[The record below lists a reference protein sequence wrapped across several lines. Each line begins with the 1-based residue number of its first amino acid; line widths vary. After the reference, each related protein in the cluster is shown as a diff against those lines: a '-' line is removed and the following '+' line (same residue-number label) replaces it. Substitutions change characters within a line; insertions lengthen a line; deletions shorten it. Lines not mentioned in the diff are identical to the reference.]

1 MSVLP
6 KINEEI
12 LAEANMM
19 DKVAEDVL
27 DPQDQ
32 SEEEETIVNSNEPE
46 VLQEIPEPDE
56 KSQDE
61 LFEKPEVEDKPAI
74 EISKKTGKPKRKL
87 TQKQLDS
94 LAKAREK
101 SSRDADGS

>member
-27 DPQDQ
+27 DPQD
-32 SEEEETIVNSNEPE
+32 EEESIVNSNEPE
-46 VLQEIPEPDE
+46 VLEEIPEP
-56 KSQDE
+56 
-61 LFEKPEVEDKPAI
+61 
-74 EISKKTGKPKRKL
+74 R
-87 TQKQLDS
+87 
-94 LAKAREK
+94 
-101 SSRDADGS
+101 